1 MKQITQDIQ
10 TKAELKDSLNSVME
24 SGLPDFIKTTHAR
37 RISVRANIRFVVV
50 SVLFIL
56 AIAIF
61 LFLAQ
66 VDFNTL
72 FGKLIVMTA
81 LLWVSVLLVSGK
93 NWFIG
98 STLLAREVNMALVPI
113 LANTFNRT
121 VLYTY
126 NQSAVDSVQSM
137 LDDSGLVTSPV
148 TTMKV
153 SNVYTVFSNV
163 DMRVHEIMFE
173 QQASQSDSKSEK
185 FNATF
190 IDVNIGNEQTEEM
203 LFFTSGNK
211 YGFSHAHLKAHL
223 ENSEQHSPVELPEGA
238 YQDLSVFSTNA
249 DKTVTDIST
258 AVLNTI
264 HDWHIDTKVN
274 IRVMRKGAK
283 LYILVPASKGSITY
297 TSTSTNP
304 DTIERY
310 AGVIAEPV
318 WRALMLAEEMTK

>member
-1 MKQITQDIQ
+1 
-10 TKAELKDSLNSVME
+10 
-24 SGLPDFIKTTHAR
+24 
-37 RISVRANIRFVVV
+37 
-50 SVLFIL
+50 
-56 AIAIF
+56 
-61 LFLAQ
+61 
-66 VDFNTL
+66 
-72 FGKLIVMTA
+72 
-81 LLWVSVLLVSGK
+81 
-93 NWFIG
+93 
-98 STLLAREVNMALVPI
+98 MALVPI

-126 NQSAVDSVQSM
+126 NQSVVDSVQSM

-283 LYILVPASKGSITY
+283 LYIIVPASKGSITY